1 MKQTPYYLR
10 TEVWGTSQ
18 DLPDTIFHIPDI
30 SWSLMS
36 NTTCSRAGLWF
47 WKARIKPKLPGRAQI
62 LLCQPSMPLMKQ
74 IWSHADTFMWSEGN
88 PESTERWIET
98 LMVFGLFMGF
108 VGIKK
113 TTDCQQTFI
122 WKDAEKEEEE
132 QGMKIIRSVFSLDV
146 SPRMK
151 RKEWKVRKDFFLSS
165 DATKRKEWGRR
176 TGTRFRNLEFEHL
189 FIPGLIHVQGSV
201 VLFLTSDV
209 Q

>member
-1 MKQTPYYLR
+1 MLPTASPVFRRWRVCLEGFPGFVSVAGVELGIFLTASLWHHQNKEYKWKLNSNVGVMQIWYDVNKYNELSCFRTIIKMHRRISAVRPLTVSRCSSGSDTHETDPLLSAHWGLR
-10 TEVWGTSQ
+10 

-98 LMVFGLFMGF
+98 LMVFWSFYGF
-108 VGIKK
+108 
-113 TTDCQQTFI
+113 C
-122 WKDAEKEEEE
+122 W
-132 QGMKIIRSVFSLDV
+132 
-146 SPRMK
+146 
-151 RKEWKVRKDFFLSS
+151 
-165 DATKRKEWGRR
+165 
-176 TGTRFRNLEFEHL
+176 H
-189 FIPGLIHVQGSV
+189 
-201 VLFLTSDV
+201 
-209 Q
+209 

>member
-1 MKQTPYYLR
+1 
-10 TEVWGTSQ
+10 
-18 DLPDTIFHIPDI
+18 
-30 SWSLMS
+30 MS

-132 QGMKIIRSVFSLDV
+132 QGMKIIRSVFSLDM

-151 RKEWKVRKDFFLSS
+151 RKEWKVRKYFFLSS
-165 DATKRKEWGRR
+165 DPGFNSCSGECGFVFDFWCTVTCRQTTDRSSVLNSSS
-176 TGTRFRNLEFEHL
+176 NLCVCK
-189 FIPGLIHVQGSV
+189 GLN
-201 VLFLTSDV
+201 
-209 Q
+209 